1 MLTIEYAKNPIWNDD
16 TGNAILVT
24 VKFAEFNEEM
34 PFTATNYDDMPY
46 GVDLYNR
53 AKSGEFGE
61 VLPYSPS
68 GHAAEDQPTTTGTQ
82 II

>member
-34 PFTATNYDDMPY
+34 PFTATNYDNMSH
-46 GVDLYNR
+46 GVYLYNC

-61 VLPYSPS
+61 ILPYSPS
-68 GHAAEDQPTTTGTQ
+68 GHAAADQPTTTGTQ
-82 II
+82 TI